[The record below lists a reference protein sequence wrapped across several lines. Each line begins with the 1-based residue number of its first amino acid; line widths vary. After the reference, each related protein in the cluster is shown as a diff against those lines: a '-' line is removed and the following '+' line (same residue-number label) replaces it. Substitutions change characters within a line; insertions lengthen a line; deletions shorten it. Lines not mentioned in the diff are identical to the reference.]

1 MSVSLLLDRSVRSYC
16 RKAITSQTYRGAV
29 ASYLRNRV
37 RCLGFEPFT
46 NSIRKL
52 KTAPNSFQTAN
63 CAPQTANDPQQFS
76 LLQPCC
82 HPFNRPIYTEVYSL
96 T

>member
-52 KTAPNSFQTAN
+52 KTAPTSSQ
-63 CAPQTANDPQQFS
+63 PQTANVPQQFS
-76 LLQPCC
+76 LPHPCC
-82 HPFNRPIYTEVYSL
+82 HHLNRPIYTEVYWL